1 MHEAKFL
8 MGAIAGALSSN
19 DKIAYIADYP
29 IYGTIASINAFA
41 LGAKMINPRIKVHL
55 LWSTL
60 KDFNLDEELLRLH
73 PDCFLG
79 RDMVIPEKG
88 YRDFG
93 LIQLDEDGNTISQA
107 MPLYNW
113 GTFYEKLIRT
123 VMDGTWKYDEDK
135 KDSKAISYWWGLS
148 ADVVDVVYSA
158 RIPIGTKR
166 LVELLKDT
174 IRTGHFDPFAGVLYA
189 QNGIVQSDPNRSLT
203 PEEIVNMDWLAEN
216 VIGSIPTAN
225 ELMDHAV
232 PVTIQQGV
240 ETRKEETV

>member
-1 MHEAKFL
+1 
-8 MGAIAGALSSN
+8 
-19 DKIAYIADYP
+19 
-29 IYGTIASINAFA
+29 
-41 LGAKMINPRIKVHL
+41 
-55 LWSTL
+55 
-60 KDFNLDEELLRLH
+60 
-73 PDCFLG
+73 
-79 RDMVIPEKG
+79 
-88 YRDFG
+88 
-93 LIQLDEDGNTISQA
+93 
-107 MPLYNW
+107 
-113 GTFYEKLIRT
+113 
-123 VMDGTWKYDEDK
+123 MDGTWKYDEDK